1 MNIIDLINKG
11 KISIKVYD
19 NRNRRLVLS
28 SKIPLKVIKRDNEIL
43 IHSLCGYTLQI
54 EVENDGR

>member
-19 NRNRRLVLS
+19 NRNRRLILS

-43 IHSLCGYTLQI
+43 IHSLSGYTLQI
-54 EVENDGR
+54 EVKNDGR